1 MKFLKVK
8 SLDGYH
14 IINLEQI
21 ISITTTRCKNE
32 KTRFSLTNKEVLY
45 STETQLEIY
54 DKIQELLKN

>member
-8 SLDGYH
+8 NLDGYH

-32 KTRFSLTNKEVLY
+32 KTRFNENQQT
-45 STETQLEIY
+45 T
-54 DKIQELLKN
+54 